1 MVVLTELEHDALLE
15 IFNIGVGQAAAAMS
29 GIVGEEVTM
38 SVPSISFLSR
48 SEAAQV
54 LDDAHRGN
62 GANNGNGN
70 GNDHGTGTGNAAHS
84 GTHNGRHQRG
94 SDGGHGG
101 RICGVSQHYE
111 GAFSTEALL
120 MFPEDKSLEIV
131 RLMVGEAI
139 PLAELSAME
148 QEAMSEI
155 GNIILNSCVGTL
167 ANIFQHEL
175 HGSLPVY
182 HLGSSDEILDATG
195 TRADTVVMMLH
206 IDFILEKH
214 QIHGYVAFILDITAL
229 TDLRGQIDGYLQR
242 AIGPH

>member
-1 MVVLTELEHDALLE
+1 MIELSELEHDALVE

-29 GIVGEEVTM
+29 GIVSEEVTM
-38 SVPSISFLSR
+38 SVPSITFLSR
-48 SEAAQV
+48 ADAAQ
-54 LDDAHRGN
+54 LLEEAHKKSHAGVP
-62 GANNGNGN
+62 GAG
-70 GNDHGTGTGNAAHS
+70 
-84 GTHNGRHQRG
+84 G
-94 SDGGHGG
+94 SE
-101 RICGVSQHYE
+101 RICGISQHYE
-111 GAFSTEALL
+111 GAFQTEAIL

-139 PLAELSAME
+139 PLAELTEME

-167 ANIFQHEL
+167 ANIFQQEL

-182 HLGSSDEILDATG
+182 HVGSSDEILDATG
-195 TRADTVVMMLH
+195 ARAETVVMMLH

-229 TDLRGQIDGYLQR
+229 HDLKDQIDRYLAR
-242 AIGPH
+242 AMGQA

>member
-1 MVVLTELEHDALLE
+1 MVALTELEHDALVE

-29 GIVGEEVTM
+29 GIVNEEVTM
-38 SVPSISFLSR
+38 SVPSITFLSR
-48 SEAAQV
+48 SEAAQ
-54 LDDAHRGN
+54 LLEEAHR
-62 GANNGNGN
+62 
-70 GNDHGTGTGNAAHS
+70 NDNRAGGTS
-84 GTHNGRHQRG
+84 GE
-94 SDGGHGG
+94 

-120 MFPEDKSLEIV
+120 MFPEHKSLEIV
-131 RLMVGEAI
+131 RLMVGEAV
-139 PLAELSAME
+139 PLAELSGME

-167 ANIFQHEL
+167 ANIFQQEL

-182 HLGSSDEILDATG
+182 HVGSSDEILDATG

-214 QIHGYVAFILDITAL
+214 QIHGYVAFILDVTAL
-229 TDLRGQIDGYLQR
+229 TDLKEQIDRYLQR
-242 AIGPH
+242 AMGLQ